1 MTNQAATPALIEL
14 LSSARVVSLPL
25 RTRFRGVVDR
35 EVMLFE
41 GPNGWAEWSPFLE
54 YPDEE
59 AAVWLAAAI
68 EFAFGD
74 LPELRREAI
83 PVNATLPAVAPD
95 QIEKVLSR
103 FGDFSTVKIKVAE
116 SGQNLDEDLAR
127 IAAVHAA
134 YPDAR
139 IRLDANGGYSVEDA
153 LTIARAIVDNGI
165 ALDYLEQPVA
175 TIAEMAELRLKL
187 AQSGIGAD
195 VAGGVKIAADE
206 SVRKVSDPMAVVQAG
221 AADILVLKAA
231 PLGGISRA
239 MAIAAE
245 AGLPVV
251 ISSALESSVG
261 LSMGAHLA
269 ASLPIHGPVSATG
282 ATSPGGLAFDSGLGT
297 ASLLAG
303 DITREPLLPVDG
315 FIEVRRVEVDEQKL
329 DVFEAEDHRIDWWI
343 DRLDR
348 AFKHLN

>member
-1 MTNQAATPALIEL
+1 MKPALTEL
-14 LSSARVVSLPL
+14 LASARVVSLPL

-54 YPDEE
+54 YPDDE
-59 AAVWLAAAI
+59 AAVWLTAAI
-68 EFAFGD
+68 EFAFGP
-74 LPELRREAI
+74 LPELQRDRIA
-83 PVNATLPAVAPD
+83 VNATLPAVAPD
-95 QIEKVLSR
+95 QVEKVLAR
-103 FGDFSTVKIKVAE
+103 FGAFRTVKIKVAE
-116 SGQNLDEDLAR
+116 KGQELNDDLQR
-127 IAAVHAA
+127 IWAVRAA

-139 IRLDANGGYSVEDA
+139 IRLDANGGYSVEQ
-153 LTIARAIVDNGI
+153 AISVAGAMLENGVP
-165 ALDYLEQPVA
+165 LGYLEQPVA
-175 TIAEMAELRLKL
+175 SIGEMAELRQKL
-187 AQSGIGAD
+187 QKSNLD
-195 VAGGVKIAADE
+195 VKIAADE
-206 SVRKVSDPMAVVQAG
+206 SVRKVSDPMAVVQAE

-231 PLGGISRA
+231 PLGGVNRSLE
-239 MAIAAE
+239 IARE

-269 ASLPIHGPVSATG
+269 AALPELEFEC
-282 ATSPGGLAFDSGLGT
+282 GLAT

-303 DITREPLLPVDG
+303 DVTREPLLPTDG

-329 DVFEAEDHRIDWWI
+329 DIFEAEDHRIDWWI

-348 AFKHLN
+348 AFKMI

>member
-1 MTNQAATPALIEL
+1 LSNQPSRPALTDL

-41 GPNGWAEWSPFLE
+41 GPHGWAEWSPFLE

-68 EFAFGD
+68 EFAYGE
-74 LPELRREAI
+74 LPELRRAAI

-103 FGDFSTVKIKVAE
+103 FGAFGTVKIKVAE
-116 SGQNLDEDLAR
+116 PGQSLNDDLQR
-127 IAAVHAA
+127 VWAVRAA

-153 LTIARAIVDNGI
+153 MVVAAAMIENGVSV
-165 ALDYLEQPVA
+165 DYLEQPVS
-175 TIAEMAELRLKL
+175 TISEMAELKLRLNKD
-187 AQSGIGAD
+187 GIGSLQT
-195 VAGGVKIAADE
+195 GGVKIAADE
-206 SVRKVSDPMAVVQAG
+206 SVRKVSDPMAVVQAD

-231 PLGGISRA
+231 PLGGISRSL
-239 MAIAAE
+239 AIAKE
-245 AGLPVV
+245 AALPVV
-251 ISSALESSVG
+251 ISSALDSSIG
-261 LSMGAHLA
+261 ISMGAHLA
-269 ASLPIHGPVSATG
+269 AALPTHAATE
-282 ATSPGGLAFDSGLGT
+282 PGGLAFDCGLGT
-297 ASLLAG
+297 GALLAG
-303 DITREPLLPVDG
+303 DVTREPLIPVDG
-315 FIEVRRVEVDEQKL
+315 FIEVRRVAVDEQKL
-329 DVFEAEDHRIDWWI
+329 DIFEAEDHRIDWWI

-348 AFKHLN
+348 AFKLL

>member
-1 MTNQAATPALIEL
+1 MIPALTDL

-68 EFAFGD
+68 EFAYGQ
-74 LPELRREAI
+74 LPALRRDAI

-95 QIEKVLSR
+95 QVEKVLSR
-103 FGDFSTVKIKVAE
+103 FGDFGTVKIKVAE
-116 SGQNLDEDLAR
+116 SGQSIQDDLQR
-127 IAAVHAA
+127 VWAVRQSF
-134 YPDAR
+134 PDAR

-153 LTIARAIVDNGI
+153 LAVAAAIIEDGVL
-165 ALDYLEQPVA
+165 LDYLEQPVA
-175 TIAEMAELRLKL
+175 TIAEMADLKLRLNK
-187 AQSGIGAD
+187 AGIGSLQ
-195 VAGGVKIAADE
+195 AGGIKIAADE
-206 SVRKVSDPMAVVQAG
+206 SVRKVSDPMAVVQAD

-239 MAIAAE
+239 MAIANE
-245 AGLPVV
+245 AALPVV
-251 ISSALESSVG
+251 ISSALDSSIG

-269 ASLPIHGPVSATG
+269 AALPIHSATE
-282 ATSPGGLAFDSGLGT
+282 PGGLAFDCGLGT
-297 ASLLAG
+297 GALLAG
-303 DITREPLLPVDG
+303 DVTREPLIPVDG
-315 FIEVRRVEVDEQKL
+315 FIEVRRVAVDQQKL
-329 DVFEAEDHRIDWWI
+329 DIFEAEDHRIDWWI

-348 AFKHLN
+348 AFKLL